1 VWAPPGSRTNL
12 AIIGEV
18 AVWRAAN
25 GIHPNDP
32 PPTGPAQLQIAS
44 ALRQHHSTEVSPAT
58 TSAGIKSERTTVLDP
73 REIAGQKI
81 DSACPN

>member
-1 VWAPPGSRTNL
+1 
-12 AIIGEV
+12 
-18 AVWRAAN
+18 
-25 GIHPNDP
+25 
-32 PPTGPAQLQIAS
+32 
-44 ALRQHHSTEVSPAT
+44 VSPAT